1 MFVKKLM
8 ITSQVVAA
16 ALRQQAVRG
25 RSNDR
30 HPHEKCCHRMLS
42 HSPIKLQV
50 SLNTSITSLEHHYWS
65 IFAVPYLW
73 VAQAGWSLG
82 IGWEGRWLPART
94 SSMSA
99 PPFRFPPTRNMSF
112 CPFVFLPFCLFVL
125 LSFCQ
130 QPLPLHLLLSQLNSH
145 FRSPAQGHR
154 KYPKIRKA
162 VKKTG
167 IHNLI
172 PLPVPNWAS
181 TEAQF
186 IPNYPPQ
193 ITIYFKFFFENPNF
207 SLSTKFFFL
216 DLSVGVLSGK

>member
-1 MFVKKLM
+1 MEASYRIFLWTLPLNLMETLSIPNSTINWKGHCNTNVNSELDKIWEVDLLVKKLM

-30 HPHEKCCHRMLS
+30 QPHQRCCHRMLS

-50 SLNTSITSLEHHYWS
+50 SLNTSITSHEHHYWS

-112 CPFVFLPFCLFVL
+112 CPFAFCPFVFLPFC
-125 LSFCQ
+125 
-130 QPLPLHLLLSQLNSH
+130 
-145 FRSPAQGHR
+145 
-154 KYPKIRKA
+154 RKA
-162 VKKTG
+162 VKKR
-167 IHNLI
+167 
-172 PLPVPNWAS
+172 A
-181 TEAQF
+181 F
-186 IPNYPPQ
+186 I
-193 ITIYFKFFFENPNF
+193 IK
-207 SLSTKFFFL
+207 
-216 DLSVGVLSGK
+216 